1 MPAPSIP
8 IVPDDPD
15 IETGAI
21 GALRRRMTEPEPMTW
36 SFIGDSVTAAG
47 WHTFGHRGYVEL
59 FNERVRELWRR
70 TDIVINAG
78 HSGWQVEDLLD
89 DLDRIAV
96 RFTPNVVVIG
106 IGINDTKKG
115 PDGTPVFMD
124 GYRHVV
130 QQLRDAGVD
139 HIISQTPNRS
149 LPTAPDHVVD
159 HLESYVTATRE
170 LSAELGTILVDHHG
184 AWQDAEDGSWFHW
197 LGHGCHPN
205 AAGHRALHRQLC
217 TTLGIW
223 NPEDSRTCRL
233 SIP

>member
-1 MPAPSIP
+1 MPAPAIP
-8 IVPDDPD
+8 SNPDDPQ
-15 IETGAI
+15 IETGAV
-21 GALRRRMTEPEPMTW
+21 GALRRRMTDPAPMTW

-78 HSGWQVEDLLD
+78 HSGWQVENLQE

-96 RFTPNVVVIG
+96 RFAPDVVVIG

-115 PDGTPVFMD
+115 PNGTESFQK
-124 GYRHVV
+124 GYRRVV
-130 QQLRDAGVD
+130 QRLREAGVG
-139 HIISQTPNRS
+139 HVISQTPNRT

-159 HLESYVTATRE
+159 HLAAYSAAIRGLSSE
-170 LSAELGTILVDHHG
+170 LEMILVDHDA
-184 AWQDAEDGSWFHW
+184 AWRAAEDGSWFHW

-205 AAGHRALHRQLC
+205 AAGHRALHRELC
-217 TTLGIW
+217 RTLGLW
-223 NPEDSRTCRL
+223 DPAGSRTCRL